1 MSSYFEEKSH
11 QVICGPI
18 SACGINISSRYDKAN
33 EIIELIQF
41 CQEVAKANLHKHIES
56 IFYDSN
62 ACICCFEFKPT
73 IYLGCE
79 EERTL
84 KEIALKII
92 RQFDWFGSVQ
102 HGPGGLEFEQ
112 MLQEFLSD

>member
-11 QVICGPI
+11 QVICGPT
-18 SACGINISSRYDKAN
+18 SAFGINISSRYDKVH
-33 EIIELIQF
+33 EIIELLQF
-41 CQEVAKANLHKHIES
+41 CMKAAAANLHEYIES
-56 IFYDSN
+56 IDYDSN
-62 ACICCFEFKPT
+62 ACLCIFQFKPT

-79 EERTL
+79 EEKAL
-84 KEIALKII
+84 KVIALKTIS
-92 RQFDWFGSVQ
+92 QFDWFGSVQ